1 MASSLGPIAAQMEDE
16 EKANI
21 LLVDDQPA
29 KLLSYEAM
37 LGGMGQN
44 LVHASSARE
53 ALEFLLNNDVAVML
67 IDVCMPELDGLEL
80 AAMVREHPRFQRTS
94 IIMVSAVLMTDM
106 DRLKGYDAGAMD
118 YVPVPVIPEILRAKV
133 SVFLDLYK
141 KTRRLERLNEE
152 LERRVAERTADL
164 QESERQYRLL
174 ADTGPHLTWTM
185 GPAHDVI
192 EFTSRRWEEYT
203 GMGSAKLESR
213 NWTSVVHPDDL
224 PNVLRAIAEP
234 VKRGEP
240 YEVEL
245 RIKRHDGEY
254 RRMVARA
261 VPVKDEKGNLL
272 KWVGTTSDIQ
282 DMWMATQ
289 ALHEADRRKNEFL
302 ALLAHE
308 LRNPLAPLR
317 NGLQLLTMSDDA
329 SIRQKAIGVMDRQ
342 LKHMIRLVDDLL
354 DVSRITRGK
363 LDLRR
368 EPVFVDAILHDAV
381 EAVQPLV
388 DAGGH
393 ELEVLIPPE
402 PLPLLADGTRLSQ
415 VFGNLLSNACKYT
428 PDRGRIALTVERNA
442 SHIVVRVRDNGTG
455 IPAEMLDRIFD
466 VFTQV
471 DRSLERT
478 AGGLGIGL
486 TMARRLVE
494 MHGGTLT
501 AHSNGPGHGSE
512 FVVRLPL
519 AGAPAEVAT
528 PPYPVA
534 AQRGAASALGAH

>member
-1 MASSLGPIAAQMEDE
+1 MVGEDR
-16 EKANI
+16 ANI

-37 LGGMGQN
+37 LGGLGEN
-44 LVHASSARE
+44 LVHAASARE
-53 ALEFLLNNDVAVML
+53 ALEFLLANDVAVML
-67 IDVCMPELDGLEL
+67 IDVCMPELDGFEL

-94 IIMVSAVLMTDM
+94 IIMVSAVLMTDV

-118 YVPVPVIPEILRAKV
+118 YVPVPVVPEILRAKV
-133 SVFLDLYK
+133 SVFLDLYR

-185 GPAHDVI
+185 SPAHDLI
-192 EFTSRRWEEYT
+192 EFTSRRWEEFT
-203 GMGSAKLESR
+203 GMSADRLDAR
-213 NWTSVVHPDDL
+213 DWTSVVHPDDL
-224 PNVLRAIAEP
+224 PFVLKAIAEP
-234 VKRGEP
+234 VRQAEP

-245 RIKRHDGEY
+245 RVRRHDGEY

-261 VPVKDEKGNLL
+261 IPVKDEKGGLL
-272 KWVGTTSDIQ
+272 KWVGTTSDIH
-282 DMWMATQ
+282 DRWLATE

-317 NGLQLLTMSDDA
+317 NGLQLLTMSDD
-329 SIRQKAIGVMDRQ
+329 RKVHEKALAVMDRQ
-342 LKHMIRLVDDLL
+342 LKHMVRLVDDLL

-368 EPVFVDAILHDAV
+368 ESVVVDAVLHDAV
-381 EAVQPLV
+381 EAVQSLI

-393 ELEVLIPPE
+393 TLEVVLPPE
-402 PLPLLADGTRLSQ
+402 PLPIQADGTRLAQ
-415 VFGNLLSNACKYT
+415 VFGNLLANACKYT
-428 PDRGRIALTVERNA
+428 PDGGHIGLIVERNA
-442 SHIVVRVRDNGTG
+442 SHLIVRVRDNGTG
-455 IPAEMLDRIFD
+455 IPRDMLDRIFD

-501 AHSNGPGHGSE
+501 AHSDGLGTGSE

-519 AGAPAEVAT
+519 VGAPIDGQTPVFAVPAMRSEAEAGA
-528 PPYPVA
+528 
-534 AQRGAASALGAH
+534 R